1 MMIRKLESKL
11 NTQNRTYWVNG
22 YVKAGKERIRK
33 PLDTRTAQALA
44 IPASNGLSVLAKRAR
59 ICVLAAVEGMPA
71 PEIVHVFCG
80 ESRVQRRARS
90 RAEKRTNMG
99 TIAGGLHEASG
110 TSNRIRQTRRKTSCR
125 SPPKLATHK
134 SFPHSRSSLLRRT
147 SRPCL
152 TSQSRWLGRIF
163 KTGALRISRQ
173 KQTTACRLIKP
184 GCRDAMY
191 SMSRCSAASSK
202 FAVEREMIAK
212 SPFRYVGKPGEDS
225 ENGASP
231 FSKTELDAFVRNA
244 GGDLLS
250 VLVLLRTGLRRSDAI
265 RLQWKHVGPA
275 HISLTAQK
283 MAIRFACRCPR
294 IWPKHS
300 TPFATNDTARLKP
313 TNTPMSLSCQNPY
326 TQKAFDTGKKL
337 YERIQNVGERAGVKR
352 AHPHRFR
359 DSFAKDCFLKG
370 CTVAEVAA
378 YLGDNPETVSA
389 HYGEMDA
396 DRLEHADK
404 KVRAEGGL
412 LKSVDFS
419 EMEEARK
426 LKVVA
431 IGRKKE
437 RAA

>member
-1 MMIRKLESKL
+1 MFFRKLESKL
-11 NTQNRTYWVNG
+11 NTQNQTYWVFG
-22 YVKAGKERIRK
+22 YTGKERVRK
-33 PLDTRTAQALA
+33 PLGTERAGVADTRVEWIKRACEEGATSTYWAQLKECLPLKSFTYFAEKVGYKDAPAAEPKSVPTWTELLA
-44 IPASNGLSVLAKRAR
+44 AYTKRLERPIESGKRAGKLRAQSTKICYAQVFSTFAQFLLAKNITKLSDITVKVAR
-59 ICVLAAVEGMPA
+59 EDFQDWRVADITAKANHRVSSDKARLPGRYVLDVAVL
-71 PEIVHVFCG
+71 CG
-80 ESRVQRRARS
+80 
-90 RAEKRTNMG
+90 
-99 TIAGGLHEASG
+99 
-110 TSNRIRQTRRKTSCR
+110 
-125 SPPKLATHK
+125 
-134 SFPHSRSSLLRRT
+134 
-147 SRPCL
+147 
-152 TSQSRWLGRIF
+152 IF
-163 KTGALRISRQ
+163 
-173 KQTTACRLIKP
+173 
-184 GCRDAMY
+184 
-191 SMSRCSAASSK
+191 K
-202 FAVEREMIAK
+202 FAVEQEMIGK
-212 SPFRYVGKPGEDS
+212 SPFRYVGKPGEDA

-231 FSKTELDAFVRNA
+231 FSKTELDALVRNA

-283 MAIRFACRCPR
+283 NGNKVRV
-294 IWPKHS
+294 
-300 TPFATNDTARLKP
+300 
-313 TNTPMSLSCQNPY
+313 PMSTDLAEALDTVRNERYGKIEADEYANEFVLQNPY

-404 KVRAEGGL
+404 KFRAEGGL

-426 LKVVA
+426 LKVVT
-431 IGRKKE
+431 IGRKKQ

>member
-1 MMIRKLESKL
+1 MLFRKLESKL
-11 NTQNRTYWVNG
+11 NTQNQTYWVFG
-22 YVKAGKERIRK
+22 YTGKERVRK
-33 PLDTRTAQALA
+33 PLGTDRAGVGDTRVEWIKRGCEEGATSAYWAQLKECLPLKSFTYFAEKVGYKDVPAAEPKREATWAQLLA
-44 IPASNGLSVLAKRAR
+44 AYTKHLERPIESGKRAGKLR
-59 ICVLAAVEGMPA
+59 AASTKTCYAQVFSTFAQFLAAKNITNLSDITFKVAREDFQDWRVADITAKANHRVSSDKARLPGRYVLDVA
-71 PEIVHVFCG
+71 VLCG
-80 ESRVQRRARS
+80 
-90 RAEKRTNMG
+90 
-99 TIAGGLHEASG
+99 
-110 TSNRIRQTRRKTSCR
+110 
-125 SPPKLATHK
+125 
-134 SFPHSRSSLLRRT
+134 
-147 SRPCL
+147 
-152 TSQSRWLGRIF
+152 IF
-163 KTGALRISRQ
+163 
-173 KQTTACRLIKP
+173 
-184 GCRDAMY
+184 
-191 SMSRCSAASSK
+191 K
-202 FAVEREMIAK
+202 FAVEQEMIAK
-212 SPFRYVGKPGEDS
+212 SPFRYVGKPGEDA

-231 FSKTELDAFVRNA
+231 FSKTELDALVRNA

-250 VLVLLRTGLRRSDAI
+250 VLVLLRTGLRRSDAV

-283 MAIRFACRCPR
+283 NGNKVRV
-294 IWPKHS
+294 
-300 TPFATNDTARLKP
+300 
-313 TNTPMSLSCQNPY
+313 PMSTDLAEALDTVRNERYGKIEADEYANEFVLQNPY

-337 YERIQNVGERAGVKR
+337 YERIQSVGERAGVKR

-389 HYGEMDA
+389 HYGEMDS

-404 KVRAEGGL
+404 KFRAEGGL

-426 LKVVA
+426 LKVVT

>member
-1 MMIRKLESKL
+1 MLFRKLESKL
-11 NTQNRTYWVNG
+11 NTQNQTYWVFG
-22 YVKAGKERIRK
+22 YTGKERVRK
-33 PLDTRTAQALA
+33 PLGADRAGVGDTRVEW
-44 IPASNGLSVLAKRAR
+44 IKRA
-59 ICVLAAVEGMPA
+59 CEEGANSAYWPQLKECLPLKSFTYFAEKVGYKDAPAVEPKSAPTWAQLLAAYTKHLERP
-71 PEIVHVFCG
+71 I
-80 ESRVQRRARS
+80 ESGKRA
-90 RAEKRTNMG
+90 G
-99 TIAGGLHEASG
+99 
-110 TSNRIRQTRRKTSCR
+110 
-125 SPPKLATHK
+125 KL
-134 SFPHSRSSLLRRT
+134 R
-147 SRPCL
+147 
-152 TSQSRWLGRIF
+152 
-163 KTGALRISRQ
+163 
-173 KQTTACRLIKP
+173 
-184 GCRDAMY
+184 
-191 SMSRCSAASSK
+191 AASTKTCYAQVFSTFAQFLAAKNITTLSDITVKVAREDFQDWRVADITAKANHRVSSDKARLPGRYVLDVAVLCGIFK

-231 FSKTELDAFVRNA
+231 FSKTELDALVRNA

-265 RLQWKHVGPA
+265 RLQWKHVGTA

-283 MAIRFACRCPR
+283 NGNKVRV
-294 IWPKHS
+294 
-300 TPFATNDTARLKP
+300 
-313 TNTPMSLSCQNPY
+313 PMSTDLAEALATVRSERYGKIEADEYANEFVLQNPY
-326 TQKAFDTGKKL
+326 TGKPFDTGKKL
-337 YERIQNVGERAGVKR
+337 YERIQNIGERAGVKR

-389 HYGEMDA
+389 HYGEMDS

-404 KVRAEGGL
+404 KFRAEGGL

-426 LKVVA
+426 LKVVT